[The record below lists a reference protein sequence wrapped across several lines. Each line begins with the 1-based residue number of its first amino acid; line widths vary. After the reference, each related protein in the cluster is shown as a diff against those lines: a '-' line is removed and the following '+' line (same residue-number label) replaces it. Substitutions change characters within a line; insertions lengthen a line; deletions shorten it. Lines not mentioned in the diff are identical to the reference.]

1 MSSSERV
8 EVRLNL
14 KRLEERHN
22 FLKNPRFLSLQ
33 HPNGGKSLII
43 PQQKVPKQLPE
54 RKIFV
59 HKTISTESVPVF
71 LANPPIISF
80 TDYKVGQIY
89 ETNVELQNL
98 TSNSRHVRV
107 IPPSTPFFSMGL
119 GKFPGVGGIVAP
131 GMTCQY
137 TIRFAPDS
145 SANYEDLL
153 IVETQSHFPLVVPIE
168 AKRLPPILT
177 LPRTLDCGH
186 CLVGGMK
193 ISQFLCKNK
202 GFNSG
207 RFCMMLKK
215 MWPTTNFRSVAASGF
230 LEAPPFAI
238 RPAVF
243 ELHPGQGIILEVIFF
258 PACCETVSQIITMV
272 CDNCQVK
279 DFEITGT
286 GQLVALDFVSVT
298 GGESPAAPGEC
309 TDMTAE
315 HFVRFDTI
323 NPQTCSQK
331 EIIIRNAT
339 YVELPYCWQLMKPN
353 LQPVIPGEPSKET
366 NIEYIP
372 DVDLAFDICP
382 DSGVLQPLQEHH
394 FVLSYFP
401 HELKDYHGVFYLI
414 LRDIPEVSNISQPG
428 PCARTLTERAL
439 RIASTVVNN
448 VIAMEVEVKG
458 YTEPFHVKLEPYAI
472 LIPGENYIHT
482 TLKKH
487 FKIRNS
493 SLSAIKYEWD
503 RVNDCHIIEV
513 VPSFGSIEPNNS
525 HDLQISI
532 TGGKPDKI
540 THNLKCTIKHQKEPI
555 FLHLEAT
562 VLGPHLCIDL
572 PSLDFGLVRLRTA
585 MISKILIK
593 NPCQISARWHLQEST
608 VCLRERNEAVS
619 QFTFKPCRGELLP
632 LASCCVTILFKPQRC
647 QSLKT
652 VLQLNVENGSTS
664 HLSVMA
670 EVQEM
675 HVCLMNCSLA
685 FKVLYVGI
693 PAQGIA
699 TLFNQTQLPVKF
711 HWGKLIGKQASEYS
725 ATVMPSSG
733 LLGPNKQMEVC
744 VEFVA
749 FIMGEVTDLALLCK
763 VERMKEPLL
772 LQMSGN
778 PMGLK
783 VTYNV
788 LNKANQN
795 SDNLVLNF
803 KDVLVNEPVKQR
815 LVMTNDTA
823 IPASFSIVVEHFR
836 PCFHPSIGTE
846 SLTAR
851 AIRPRT
857 TLLKKTVNLTKGP
870 SKSKRRLESE
880 HLDMMLA
887 HSKGVSFEVNPT
899 TGTLGPFQ
907 RRIIKVTA
915 FNNMWGNYHDRLVCQ
930 VGNLDPAYIN
940 IELSIKGVPLY
951 FKRLG
956 AQKDIEKQPP
966 TIRFGTHTFGG
977 DMVSLPVDII
987 NTTPF
992 DIRLDWEMYNRG
1004 LPDLHLLDL
1013 FVSYGEKFPLKDV
1026 EGNEFIA
1033 RKPPEIKPVHQVD
1046 WNAIPNNS
1054 SSSSSALQED
1064 EHEDE
1069 EEEVEEEEEKE
1080 KTFIEDLIL
1089 LTLRPHEGVLSDY
1102 PYAITPRQ
1110 VVVPAKRS
1118 AAVNVSFTPLQLTD
1132 LIMEKECDSFA
1143 QGFMSLDSE
1152 DALEIPGK
1160 VERMDGYDMQPLHLN
1175 LHAFV
1180 KPAMLL
1186 LEIDDKDM
1194 EDDKKLVFYS
1204 AASDLVPHG
1213 MDGEIMK
1220 EHIKLISMKLINST
1234 EIPLHFKLLV
1244 WRPFRVIKVDL
1255 LNKSSKNDASKT
1267 LVLLAQNYMLVTVGF
1282 CTALDMLDQE
1292 SPDAQR
1298 VEVEFIESANKD
1310 RYLKYTQELIIEYS
1324 NKSSQTIPLYGYVSV
1339 PGFELSCDDI
1349 DFGICLVGQ
1358 TRIKE
1363 VFLINNTASK
1373 SFWTASFDKSKY
1385 YSDRDAF
1392 ELSPRSGMI
1401 NPRVNSLISTRSVL
1415 QINFTA
1421 KDSQEYSINV
1431 LVRGLL
1437 GENPHTLSVSG
1448 SGSYDGRYE
1457 AFCTP

>member
-1 MSSSERV
+1 MRNVVVFCCS
-8 EVRLNL
+8 
-14 KRLEERHN
+14 
-22 FLKNPRFLSLQ
+22 
-33 HPNGGKSLII
+33 
-43 PQQKVPKQLPE
+43 
-54 RKIFV
+54 
-59 HKTISTESVPVF
+59 ISTESVPVF

-243 ELHPGQGIILEVIFF
+243 ELHPGQGIILELILSWV
-258 PACCETVSQIITMV
+258 TS
-272 CDNCQVK
+272 
-279 DFEITGT
+279 GT

-414 LRDIPEVSNISQPG
+414 LRDIPEVSNISQP
-428 PCARTLTERAL
+428 ERAL

-487 FKIRNS
+487 FKVWHDRHS
-493 SLSAIKYEWD
+493 FSLQYFP
-503 RVNDCHIIEV
+503 H
-513 VPSFGSIEPNNS
+513 EPNNS

-711 HWGKLIGKQASEYS
+711 HWGKVSIGGKNNC
-725 ATVMPSSG
+725 VR
-733 LLGPNKQMEVC
+733 KQMSFAV
-744 VEFVA
+744 FP
-749 FIMGEVTDLALLCK
+749 FQGEVTDLALLCK

-795 SDNLVLNF
+795 RYVLCLGNICMTSRPSPLVLPLP
-803 KDVLVNEPVKQR
+803 KISPPRTQVRLYYVLSLCVKQHMQFIS
-815 LVMTNDTA
+815 LCCLDLLTLC
-823 IPASFSIVVEHFR
+823 ASR
-836 PCFHPSIGTE
+836 PPT
-846 SLTAR
+846 
-851 AIRPRT
+851 
-857 TLLKKTVNLTKGP
+857 
-870 SKSKRRLESE
+870 E

-930 VGNLDPAYIN
+930 VCAFPFS
-940 IELSIKGVPLY
+940 LSRHLPIDNVK
-951 FKRLG
+951 
-956 AQKDIEKQPP
+956 
-966 TIRFGTHTFGG
+966 FGTHTFGG

-1054 SSSSSALQED
+1054 SSMICYQ
-1064 EHEDE
+1064 
-1069 EEEVEEEEEKE
+1069 EEKE

-1152 DALEIPGK
+1152 VRQDHKISLDQK
-1160 VERMDGYDMQPLHLN
+1160 
-1175 LHAFV
+1175 
-1180 KPAMLL
+1180 
-1186 LEIDDKDM
+1186 
-1194 EDDKKLVFYS
+1194 
-1204 AASDLVPHG
+1204 
-1213 MDGEIMK
+1213 
-1220 EHIKLISMKLINST
+1220 SMKLINST

-1267 LVLLAQNYMLVTVGF
+1267 LVLLAQNYMLVSSAAVGLF
-1282 CTALDMLDQE
+1282 ASQARGPTGVKF
-1292 SPDAQR
+1292 P
-1298 VEVEFIESANKD
+1298 
-1310 RYLKYTQELIIEYS
+1310 YS
-1324 NKSSQTIPLYGYVSV
+1324 TIPLYGYVSV

-1373 SFWTASFDKSKY
+1373 SFWTASFGKDHGPTFS
-1385 YSDRDAF
+1385 
-1392 ELSPRSGMI
+1392 SP
-1401 NPRVNSLISTRSVL
+1401 SLLPL
-1415 QINFTA
+1415 QSIITNITLFLVHCR
-1421 KDSQEYSINV
+1421 DSQEYSINV